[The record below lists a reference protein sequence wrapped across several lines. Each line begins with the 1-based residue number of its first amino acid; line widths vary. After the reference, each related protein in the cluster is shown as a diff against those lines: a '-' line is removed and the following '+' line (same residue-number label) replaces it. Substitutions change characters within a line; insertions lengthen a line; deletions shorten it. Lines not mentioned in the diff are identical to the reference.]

1 MKNNGRVAKAL
12 LLVLMVA
19 AFPVTASA
27 QFGFGFG
34 GGQRVNRDSLNKAT
48 LADYNNMLQ
57 QLGIGQPR
65 EGRQPNSPDQTKHP
79 NYNEL
84 TANPYP
90 VYPDPLVTF
99 SGKEVKNAK
108 MWNKVRRPEI
118 VKSFEENV
126 YGRIPENTPQVTWT
140 VTSEQ
145 KAELGGIPVVIRNL
159 NGRVDNSACPSIE
172 VNIQAQII
180 WPEGKINLPVVME
193 FGFISGG
200 LPRAYGNSTPWQQQV
215 VERGWAAASVNP
227 GSIQA
232 DAGYGLT
239 SGIIGLCNK
248 GEYRK
253 PTDWGALRAWG
264 WGAGK
269 VLDYF
274 ETCPEF
280 DAGKVAIEG
289 VSRYGKAALVTM
301 AFDERFLSAFVA
313 SSGKSG
319 AAGWRRDCGE
329 SIGNIVSNEEYHWVC
344 GNLIKY
350 GTDPMTEND
359 LPVDQHELIAL
370 CAPRPCFISAGTFE
384 GDKWQ
389 DVTGSFYSA
398 AMASP
403 VYELLGKQGVGTY
416 MFPGVDNGLTDGDL
430 AYRQHHGGHEA
441 GPNWPY
447 FLDFF
452 ARYVK

>member
-1 MKNNGRVAKAL
+1 MKKNGRVAKGL

-19 AFPVTASA
+19 LIPVTVSA

-34 GGQRVNRDSLNKAT
+34 GGQRINRDSLNKVT
-48 LADYNNMLQ
+48 QADYNNMLM

-65 EGRQPNSPDQTKHP
+65 EGCQPNSQDQTKHP

-90 VYPDPLVTF
+90 VYPNPLVTF
-99 SGKEVKNAK
+99 SGKQVKNAK
-108 MWNKVRRPEI
+108 MWTKIRRPEI
-118 VKSFEENV
+118 VKAFEDNV
-126 YGRIPENTPQVTWT
+126 YGRVPEQTPDVEWT

-145 KAELGGIPVVIRNL
+145 KAELGGIPVIIRNL
-159 NGRVDNSACPSIE
+159 NGKVDNSAYPAIE
-172 VNIQAQII
+172 VNIQAQVI
-180 WPEGKINLPVVME
+180 WPEGKSNLPVVME

-200 LPRAYGNSTPWQQQV
+200 LPRAYGNGTPWQQQV

-398 AMASP
+398 AMASS

-452 ARYVK
+452 ARFVK